1 MLQNLNN
8 KKKSFD
14 NNVIPVFKPLIQD
27 WDISAASRS
36 LKEGWLGMGKDVQ
49 NFELA
54 IKKICKLKKE
64 KNVVAVSTGHAALHL
79 SLMILGIKDGDE
91 VITPSFNN
99 AADFQAIKACGANP
113 VFVDINKKTLCI
125 DIKQVQESITNKTKC
140 IIAIDYGSNLCDHK

>member
-1 MLQNLNN
+1 MLQNIN
-8 KKKSFD
+8 KKKSIV

-27 WDISAASRS
+27 CDISAASRS

-113 VFVDINKKTLCI
+113 VFVDINEKTLCI
-125 DIKQVQESITNKTKC
+125 DVKKSRPQLLVIQNVLLQLIMVQTCATTK
-140 IIAIDYGSNLCDHK
+140 N